1 MAKITVKD
9 ILFATEGK
17 LLAGEESTVVENFEI
32 NSLNIKNGDIF
43 IPIIGERTDGHK
55 YMQSALESGAVA
67 TLTSTD
73 NIDEYIP
80 GKAYVLVED
89 TLKGLQSIAEF
100 MRRRMPLPIVGITGS
115 VGKTTTKEM
124 IAAVL
129 STKRNTFKTE
139 GNMNSQIGLSI
150 MMTRLEAEHSAAVI
164 EMGVS
169 EFNEMDNLTR
179 IAKPDFFV
187 MTNIGVSHIGQFKT
201 RENICKEKLK
211 FIDGYAKDN
220 SKTFAYDLND
230 INCLFVNGDDDKLI
244 KIAEYSK
251 VLHDENASEDM
262 VARKLKECPMADTSK
277 VALNQT
283 KVVTYGID
291 GDYDYKAT
299 NIEIKDGQ
307 TTFDVVY
314 KDKVVVN
321 NEDDSSKVN
330 VNEKKVH
337 VVLNVLGR
345 HNIYN
350 ALVAI
355 AVGRCFNI
363 EPSVAKE
370 GLFNY
375 RPIKMRGT
383 IEEFNGV
390 KVIDDTYNASP
401 DSMKSGVDVLLAVQD
416 TTRRIAILAD
426 MLELGEIS
434 HQCHYDV
441 GSYIVGKNVDEVISI
456 GECSKAIVEAIT
468 DAKSDIVTHSF
479 MSNSET
485 IEYLN
490 TVLTDKT
497 TVLIKGSRGMHTD
510 EIVEAIK
517 SRR

>member
-9 ILFATEGK
+9 ILYCTEGK
-17 LLAGEESTVVENFEI
+17 LLTGDESTVVENFEI

-55 YMQSALESGAVA
+55 YMKSALEGGAVA
-67 TLTSTD
+67 TLTSTTD
-73 NIDEYIP
+73 IDEYVP
-80 GKAYVLVED
+80 GKAYVYVED
-89 TLKGLQSIAEF
+89 TLKGLQTIAEY
-100 MRRRMPLPIVGITGS
+100 MRSRMPLPIVGITGS

-129 STKRNTFKTE
+129 STKRDTFKTE

-179 IAKPDFFV
+179 IAKPDFYV

-211 FIDGYAKDN
+211 IVDGHAKDN
-220 SKTFAYDLND
+220 SKTFAYDLTD

-251 VLHDENASEDM
+251 ALNDENASEETI
-262 VARKLKECPMADTSK
+262 AKKLEECPMAETSK
-277 VALNQT
+277 KALDRV
-283 KVVTYGID
+283 KVITYGIE
-291 GDYDYKAT
+291 GDFDYKAI
-299 NIEIKDGQ
+299 NIESSNG
-307 TTFDVVY
+307 TTSFDVVY
-314 KDKVVVN
+314 GDKK
-321 NEDDSSKVN
+321 E
-330 VNEKKVH
+330 H
-337 VVLNVLGR
+337 VVLNVLGK

-355 AVGRCFNI
+355 AIGRCFNI

-383 IEEFNGV
+383 IDEYNGV

-401 DSMKSGVDVLLAVQD
+401 DSMKSGIDVLLAVED
-416 TTRRIAILAD
+416 TDRRIAILAD
-426 MLELGEIS
+426 ILELGDMS
-434 HQCHYDV
+434 YDCHYEV

-456 GECSKAIVEAIT
+456 GESSKAITEAIKE
-468 DAKSDIVTHSF
+468 AGSDIVTHSF
-479 MSNSET
+479 MSNQEA
-485 IEYLN
+485 IDYLE
-490 TVLTDKT
+490 TVLAPKS

-510 EIVEAIK
+510 EIVEVIK
-517 SRR
+517 NRV